1 MKLLPGGKCTLPE
14 VTKEERRMDI
24 QWTDDLDSVL
34 AAHQPALLDFTA
46 APM

>member
-1 MKLLPGGKCTLPE
+1 MKLLPERKCTLLE
-14 VTKEERRMDI
+14 VAKEERHMDI
-24 QWTDDLDSVL
+24 QWTDDVDSAL